1 MPTPIPNP
9 IRLEVLKRMS
19 ALLAAEINGTNGYVS
34 DIGGRVYR
42 GRGFFGDETPLPC
55 LSILEAPIPLDQIP
69 MARDNEA
76 QAGPWELVVQG
87 WVKDDRENPTDPAHV
102 LLADVKRCL
111 AIERKKANWSVSPDQ
126 GIFGLGRSVTGLY
139 IGPGVVRPPEEISAK
154 AYFWLTITL
163 DLAEDMT
170 EPYTT

>member
-1 MPTPIPNP
+1 MPTLDNP

-19 ALLAAEINGTNGYVS
+19 DLLATEINGTNGYVS

-42 GRGFFGDETPLPC
+42 GRGFFGDETPLPA
-55 LSILEAPIPLDQIP
+55 LSILEAPLPLDQVP
-69 MARDNEA
+69 TARDNTA

-111 AIERKKANWSVSPDQ
+111 ALERKKTVNWSRPED
-126 GIFGLGRSVTGLY
+126 GIFGLGREVTSLY

-163 DLAEDMT
+163 DIAEDME
-170 EPYTT
+170 EPYEI